1 MGHHQAKQYVYYESP
16 GEGERE
22 RGRHISCLN
31 K

>member
-22 RGRHISCLN
+22 RQAYILF